1 MSDNPAKGGKRAA
14 KLASTLV
21 PLVAGGV
28 VGVAGSAFLMPLAG
42 DISLLFF
49 LYFTLLIVFLIIAWL
64 MQIVFHEGGHLI
76 CGLMSGYQ
84 FLSFNVLG
92 FIWTR
97 GDDEKL
103 HMNRMQIAGAGGQC
117 LMAPPDYNGGSFPFT
132 LYNLGGVLANLLT
145 AGISGLLVWLIPWT
159 PLRIFFFAHAL
170 LGTAIALMN
179 GVPFAFAALQNDGRN
194 LLCIHRDLDA
204 RRAFWVNMALAADM
218 TRGVRLRDM
227 PEDWFAPFP
236 DEKMDNPIV
245 CSVAVQNASRLMD
258 QHDFTGALAAIRAL
272 MSRKSGVL
280 GIYRASMTCDGAVC
294 ECILGAP
301 GTLVAHMDDP
311 DIQAILRAMPEH
323 PSILRTR
330 YALALLRNDGQAEQL
345 LADFGKASAR
355 HPYPQDIESER
366 EIIAAI
372 QAALLKGGDPQ

>member
-1 MSDNPAKGGKRAA
+1 MSDNPTQGSKRSA
-14 KLASTLV
+14 KLASTLI
-21 PLVAGGV
+21 PLVAGGL
-28 VGVAGSAFLMPLAG
+28 VGIAGSAFLMPLAG
-42 DISLLFF
+42 DSSLLFF

-64 MQIVFHEGGHLI
+64 MQIVFHEGGHLF
-76 CGLMSGYQ
+76 CGLMSGYR

-97 GDDEKL
+97 GDDGRL

-145 AGISGLLVWLIPWT
+145 AVLSGLLVWLIPWT

-179 GVPFAFAALQNDGRN
+179 GIPFAFAALQNDGRN

-227 PEDWFAPFP
+227 PDEWFAPFP
-236 DEKMDNPIV
+236 EGKMDNPII

-258 QHDFTGALAAIRAL
+258 SLDFPGALAAIQAL
-272 MSRKSGVL
+272 LARKSGVL

-294 ECILGAP
+294 ECIAGAP
-301 GTLVAHMDDP
+301 GKLVAHMDDP

-323 PSILRTR
+323 PAILRTR
-330 YALALLRNDGQAEQL
+330 YALALLRSDAQAEQL
-345 LADFGKASAR
+345 LADFEKAAAR
-355 HPYPQDIESER
+355 HPYAQEIEGER
-366 EIIAAI
+366 EIIAAL
-372 QAALLKGGDPQ
+372 QSALLTGGTPQ